1 MIEDENIVE
10 LMKHNL
16 IPIAENNGNSNGNK
30 INYIILG
37 FLGMSTIVII
47 ILIIVNT

>member
-16 IPIAENNGNSNGNK
+16 IPIAENNGNGNT